1 MSRRSR
7 YQLFETTTF
16 FLNFSARAGKFC
28 QAQRWAR
35 RFSTRAASRRVFG
48 DAPLSLRS
56 NAPLRLRHMS
66 PAVDPIY
73 LDHAATT
80 PVREEVFEAMKP
92 FFGPRFGNPSSTHRW
107 GREARA
113 ALDEARERVARCL
126 GARPDEICF
135 TSGGTEGDNLAI
147 LGSWRALKPKG
158 RRAVLSTPIEHKAV
172 LGALHQAAQ
181 EGAEER
187 FVAMTPSGVVD
198 RGSFDRLLDADV
210 AVCSTMWVNN
220 EIGTVQPVPELAEK
234 AKDCGAFFHTDAV
247 QAFGKIPI
255 DAQKQRFDFLSISGH
270 KFGAPK
276 AIGALFIRRGTQ
288 IEPLM
293 HGGMQDRGRRPG
305 TENVA
310 AAVGLAL
317 AAELTLAESEA
328 HCARL
333 TRLREKLEAGLLAK
347 IPDAVVHGWG
357 ASRAPHVTNISV
369 PGTDSESLLMAL
381 DLRGIAASG
390 GSACQSGSITPS
402 HVLTALG
409 VHPDLA
415 NAAIRFSLGTLT
427 TERCIDRVIDVF
439 PALVAKARQ
448 LAPAQ

>member
-1 MSRRSR
+1 M
-7 YQLFETTTF
+7 TP
-16 FLNFSARAGKFC
+16 
-28 QAQRWAR
+28 
-35 RFSTRAASRRVFG
+35 AA
-48 DAPLSLRS
+48 
-56 NAPLRLRHMS
+56 
-66 PAVDPIY
+66 DPIY

-92 FFGPRFGNPSSTHRW
+92 FYGPRFGNPSSTHRW

-113 ALDEARERVARCL
+113 ALDEARERVGRCL

-147 LGSWRALKPKG
+147 LGAWRALKTKG
-158 RRAVLSTPIEHKAV
+158 RTVVVTTPIEHKAI
-172 LGALHQAAQ
+172 LGAVHQAVR

-187 FVAMTPSGVVD
+187 LLAMTADGVVD
-198 RGSFDRLLDADV
+198 LAGFDEVVDDAV

-220 EIGTVQPVPELAEK
+220 EIGTIQPVPEMAAR
-234 AKDCGAFFHTDAV
+234 AKGRRALVHTDAV
-247 QAFGKIPI
+247 QAFGKIHI
-255 DAQKQRFDFLSISGH
+255 DAQKQQFDFLTISGH

-276 AIGALFIRRGTQ
+276 GIGALFIRRGTS

-310 AAVGLAL
+310 AAVGLAR
-317 AAELTLAESEA
+317 AAELTLAEWEG

-333 TRLREKLEAGLLAK
+333 RKLRDKLEAGILARV
-347 IPDAVVHGWG
+347 PDAVIHGRG
-357 ASRAPHVTNISV
+357 AERAPHIVNVSV

-390 GSACQSGSITPS
+390 GSACQSGSVSPS
-402 HVLTALG
+402 HVLMALG
-409 VHPDLA
+409 VRPDLA
-415 NAAIRFSLGTLT
+415 SAAVRMSLGVLT
-427 TERCIDRVIDVF
+427 TDHCIDRVIEVF
-439 PALVAKARQ
+439 PTLVTKARQ
-448 LAPAQ
+448 LTAAE

>member
-1 MSRRSR
+1 M
-7 YQLFETTTF
+7 T
-16 FLNFSARAGKFC
+16 
-28 QAQRWAR
+28 
-35 RFSTRAASRRVFG
+35 
-48 DAPLSLRS
+48 
-56 NAPLRLRHMS
+56 
-66 PAVDPIY
+66 PATDPVY

-92 FFGPRFGNPSSTHRW
+92 FYGPRFGNPSSTHRW

-113 ALDEARERVARCL
+113 ALDEARERVGRCL

-147 LGSWRALKPKG
+147 LGAWRALRAKG
-158 RRAVLSTPIEHKAV
+158 RKAVVTSPIEHKAV
-172 LGALHQAAQ
+172 LGAVHQAGR

-187 FVAMTPSGVVD
+187 ILRVTPDGVVD
-198 RGSFDRLLDADV
+198 AQSFDDLVDDTA

-220 EIGTVQPVPELAEK
+220 EIGTIQPVPELAGK
-234 AKDCGAFFHTDAV
+234 AKERGAVFHTDAV

-255 DAQKQRFDFLSISGH
+255 DAQKQQFDFLTISGH

-276 AIGALFIRRGTQ
+276 GIGALFIRRGTSL
-288 IEPLM
+288 EPLM
-293 HGGMQDRGRRPG
+293 HGGTQDRGRRPG

-310 AAVGLAL
+310 AAVGLAR
-317 AAELTLAESEA
+317 AAELTLAECEA

-333 TRLREKLEAGLLAK
+333 LKLRERLEAGILAMV
-347 IPDAVVHGWG
+347 PDAVIHGRG
-357 ASRAPHVTNISV
+357 AERAPHIVNISV

-390 GSACQSGSITPS
+390 GSACQSGSVSPS
-402 HVLTALG
+402 HVLAALG
-409 VHPDLA
+409 VPPDLA
-415 NAAIRFSLGTLT
+415 SAAIRMSLGALT
-427 TERCIDRVIDVF
+427 TDHCIDRVIEVF

-448 LAPAQ
+448 LSAAQ